1 MFTNGLFD
9 RCHQHRTKCDGDG
22 DGDSDSDSD
31 SDSGQRPTDAEIQF
45 FREMADRV

>member
-9 RCHQHRTKCDGDG
+9 RCHQHRTKCDGDS
-22 DGDSDSDSD
+22 DGDSD

>member
-22 DGDSDSDSD
+22 E
-31 SDSGQRPTDAEIQF
+31 SGQRPTDAEIQF

>member
-22 DGDSDSDSD
+22 DSDSD

-45 FREMADRV
+45 FRETADRV